1 MSSCSSSD
9 SLKQAT
15 KVLVFGKDGQVG
27 RSLQEC
33 FKCLDVPVIFL
44 GRKDCD
50 LSNEVALSE
59 LLNHYQPQMIINAS
73 AYTAV
78 DLAENERDLAF
89 AVNCEAVKLMAQY
102 VARVSSGVLLHFS
115 TDYVYSGLKKERY
128 LESDLPEPASVYGQS
143 KLAGER
149 EIIDAFNQA
158 SHAKNFSSR
167 YYILRTSWVYGDGSN
182 FIRTMLRLA
191 AERDVIKVVADQYG
205 APTSADWLASVTI
218 SMLDSKADSGT
229 YHAVPDGQ
237 ISWYGLAKFVIEL
250 ARGFGQAINVKSE
263 NVLPIGSSEYPS
275 VAPRPKNSCMDNT
288 RLKQVFSQ
296 MGSID
301 QFPSWQDQVSKYVEN
316 FVTNS
321 PKS

>member
-1 MSSCSSSD
+1 MVSCSSSG
-9 SLKQAT
+9 SLNQAT

-27 RSLQEC
+27 RALQEC
-33 FKCLDVPVIFL
+33 FKHLDVPVVFL
-44 GRKDCD
+44 GREDCD
-50 LSNEVALSE
+50 LSNEVALNE

-102 VARVSSGVLLHFS
+102 VACVSSGVLLHFS

-149 EIIDAFNQA
+149 QIIDAFNQA
-158 SHAKNFSSR
+158 SRAKNFSSR
-167 YYILRTSWVYGDGSN
+167 YYILRTSWVYGDGGN

-205 APTSADWLASVTI
+205 APTSADWLATVAI
-218 SMLDSKADSGT
+218 QMVDSKVDSGIF
-229 YHAVPDGQ
+229 HAVPDGQ
-237 ISWYGLAKFVIEL
+237 TSWHGLAKFVIEF
-250 ARGFGQAINVKSE
+250 ARELGQKIEVKSG
-263 NVLPIGSSEYPS
+263 NILPIESTEYPS
-275 VAPRPKNSCMDNT
+275 MAPRPKNSCMDNAK
-288 RLKQVFSQ
+288 LKQVLSEA
-296 MGSID
+296 GSVN
-301 QFPSWQDQVSKYVEN
+301 QFPSWQDQVLKYVEN
-316 FVTNS
+316 FVRNS
-321 PKS
+321 LKS